1 MTWTAPS
8 KTNVGLNWSDNA
20 ANETGYVVERSQSAT
35 GPFTQLVTVPS
46 DTSSFVDGAV
56 SRKTTYYYRV
66 KASNANG
73 TSNYSNVVSA
83 YVK

>member
-1 MTWTAPS
+1 MRRTFGRS
-8 KTNVGLNWSDNA
+8 VSSGGRIELF
-20 ANETGYVVERSQSAT
+20 VERAQSANGT
-35 GPFTQLVTVPS
+35 FTQLVSVPS
-46 DTSSFVDGAV
+46 NSSSFVDGAV

-73 TSNYSNVVSA
+73 TSSYSNVVSA